1 MIGFFRK
8 IRKNLVVNNRFSKYL
23 LYAIGEIILVVIGIL
38 IALQVN
44 NANQNRKERKVEL
57 KVLRTIQ
64 SDISQDIVNLDSMI
78 KWERTFVAGNEQLI
92 TLLKNDTITYETG
105 MDSLFGNINR
115 YYVFY
120 PQRIGYESL
129 KSGGMDLLRS
139 DSLKENI
146 VMLYD
151 FHYELIAETMELKKQ
166 LYLET
171 NPIFLPHLVTIG
183 DLDERFSVTR
193 KRPVDFN
200 AIKED
205 QEFYNYLTHIYH
217 ERINFLRF
225 ALSTKDVMLN
235 VRDKVEQEVK
245 AMSDD

>member
-1 MIGFFRK
+1 M
-8 IRKNLVVNNRFSKYL
+8 NNRFSKYL
-23 LYAIGEIILVVIGIL
+23 LYAVGEIVLVVIGIL

-44 NANQNRKERKVEL
+44 NANQARKERKVEL
-57 KVLRTIQ
+57 KILRTIH
-64 SDISQDIVNLDSMI
+64 SDITQDIVNLDTMMG
-78 KWERTFVAGNEQLI
+78 WERNLIVGNQQLI
-92 TLLKNDTITYETG
+92 NLLKNDTISYQNG
-105 MDSLFGNINR
+105 MDSLFGNMNR

-120 PQRIGYESL
+120 PQQIGYESL
-129 KSGGMDLLRS
+129 KSTGMDLLRS

-171 NPIFLPHLVTIG
+171 NPIFLPHLITVG
-183 DLDERFSVTR
+183 ELKERYSVTR

-200 AIKED
+200 ALKED

-225 ALSTKDVMLN
+225 AESTMEIMLN
-235 VRDKVEQEVK
+235 VRDEVEREVN

>member
-1 MIGFFRK
+1 
-8 IRKNLVVNNRFSKYL
+8 
-23 LYAIGEIILVVIGIL
+23 
-38 IALQVN
+38 
-44 NANQNRKERKVEL
+44 
-57 KVLRTIQ
+57 
-64 SDISQDIVNLDSMI
+64 
-78 KWERTFVAGNEQLI
+78 
-92 TLLKNDTITYETG
+92 
-105 MDSLFGNINR
+105 
-115 YYVFY
+115 
-120 PQRIGYESL
+120 
-129 KSGGMDLLRS
+129 
-139 DSLKENI
+139 
-146 VMLYD
+146 MLYD

-171 NPIFLPHLVTIG
+171 NPIFLPQLVTIG